1 MIYGTVSQSS
11 TSATAGVQKD
21 GTAFDPY
28 FCNGSG
34 GGATGGQSYTLQGC
48 GTPTPPTPT
57 NPNAVPHRD
66 AHSAPTYSDPNINA
80 ANTDTH
86 TGPEC
91 NAASPADSRG
101 YCAASPKSATSA
113 GVVEE
118 PKFARMA
125 FGVCRPSQIS

>member
-1 MIYGTVSQSS
+1 VVGLLACKAIRCK
-11 TSATAGVQKD
+11 TAE
-21 GTAFDPY
+21 
-28 FCNGSG
+28 
-34 GGATGGQSYTLQGC
+34 LRHHH
-48 GTPTPPTPT
+48 PPPPPPT

-91 NAASPADSRG
+91 NAASPADSRD